1 MRPKRGTRLVT
12 SKQDATTMQAADV
25 GISIAGSVEQL
36 RRPFFERLIV
46 ESALIET
53 GTFFFFQYEEL
64 RRRHPAVLFGVPLA
78 WRASPLFAVLC
89 ARRVIVFV
97 EVDWLGWRDKQ
108 GCGG

>member
-1 MRPKRGTRLVT
+1 MRPKRGTRLVP
-12 SKQDATTMQAADV
+12 SKQNATKIQAVDV
-25 GISIAGSVEQL
+25 GIEAQL
-36 RRPFFERLIV
+36 RRPLFERLIV
-46 ESALIET
+46 ESDLIRNRNV
-53 GTFFFFQYEEL
+53 FFQYEEL
-64 RRRHPAVLFGVPLA
+64 RRGHPAVLFGVPLA